1 MDRKLIIFGNGLG
14 MALDPIHFSLKSAL
28 EYVWNENGTLTI
40 ESKRLIE
47 RTLERTGAPSGEDE
61 LDKLHLAVAYCKAL
75 NRIGDGNV
83 HWLTQHGQ
91 NFPGITAIYMHK
103 VATKLH
109 NYNGALPEIFEGKL
123 VEFIRET
130 RSHVA
135 TLNYDKLLYN
145 SFIDNGILNGYDGC
159 LVDGM
164 LGRGFSA
171 DALERRPGK
180 IFGYYL
186 HLHGSPLF
194 VNRHGDIVK
203 LSRQEMLVSRT
214 EASEHIVL
222 THVKHKP
229 SVIAASDVLSAY
241 WDYLRFALS
250 EVEEII
256 LFGYSGFDNHLNSL
270 LRPYLNVTT
279 LRVVEWSGAG
289 EQIERERYWRRI
301 FGKDVTVVRL
311 NNITDFTQWQSIT

>member
-14 MALDPIHFSLKSAL
+14 MAIDPIHFSLQSAL
-28 EYVWNENGTLTI
+28 EETWNQNGFLTP
-40 ESKRLIE
+40 ESKTLIE
-47 RTLERTGAPSGEDE
+47 RAIGRVGAPSGEHE
-61 LDKLHLAVAYCKAL
+61 LDSLHQAVTYCKAL
-75 NRIGDGNV
+75 DRIGNGDV
-83 HWLTQHGQ
+83 HWLNKYGQ
-91 NFPGITAIYMHK
+91 EFPGVTAIYMHR
-103 VATKLH
+103 VATRLH
-109 NYNGALPEIFEGKL
+109 NYDGFLPPRFEQYL
-123 VEFIRET
+123 IEFIKDT
-130 RSHVA
+130 CSHVA
-135 TLNYDKLLYN
+135 TLNYDKLLY
-145 SFIDNGILNGYDGC
+145 SAFIDNGIFNGYDGY

-164 LGRGFSA
+164 LDRGFSA
-171 DALERRPGK
+171 GALERK
-180 IFGYYL
+180 HNNDFGYYL

-194 VNRHGDIVK
+194 VNRNRNIVK
-203 LSRQEMLVSRT
+203 LPRGDLSLNCS

-256 LFGYSGFDNHLNSL
+256 LFGYSGLDNHLNSL

-289 EQIERERYWRRI
+289 EQIDRESYWRRI
-301 FGKDVTVVRL
+301 FGKNVTVVRL
-311 NNITDFTQWQSIT
+311 NNITNFTQW

>member
-1 MDRKLIIFGNGLG
+1 
-14 MALDPIHFSLKSAL
+14 
-28 EYVWNENGTLTI
+28 
-40 ESKRLIE
+40 
-47 RTLERTGAPSGEDE
+47 
-61 LDKLHLAVAYCKAL
+61 
-75 NRIGDGNV
+75 
-83 HWLTQHGQ
+83 
-91 NFPGITAIYMHK
+91 MHK

-109 NYNGALPEIFEGKL
+109 NYNGALPKIFEDKL
-123 VEFIRET
+123 VAFIRET

-145 SFIDNGILNGYDGC
+145 SFIDNDILSGYEGY

-164 LGRGFSA
+164 LGRGFSS
-171 DALERRPGK
+171 DAMERRAGRV
-180 IFGYYL
+180 FGYYL

-194 VNRHGDIVK
+194 VNRHGEIVK
-203 LSRQEMLVSRT
+203 LSRQEMLVGRT

-256 LFGYSGFDNHLNSL
+256 LFGYSGLDNHLNSL
-270 LRPYLNVTT
+270 LRPYLNATT

-289 EQIERERYWRRI
+289 EKIDRESYWQSI
-301 FGKDVTVVRL
+301 FGKNVTVVRL
-311 NNITDFTQWQSIT
+311 NNITNFTQW